1 MLRSVIGLIA
11 SSFKKRDVYCVPSV
25 RLHPR
30 GGESGERVNTRA
42 MSTGN
47 VSTSEVGRRFLASP
61 KSTLDKTALSRIE
74 SRESYV
80 PVTSRQPRL
89 FKTCHQDEIP
99 SNLNSYRARHRHR
112 HAFTRP
118 KSPTQPPLVRFNPA
132 RF

>member
-61 KSTLDKTALSRIE
+61 KSMLDKTALSRIE

-99 SNLNSYRARHRHR
+99 SNLNSYQTPTPTRV
-112 HAFTRP
+112 HATKKP
-118 KSPTQPPLVRFNPA
+118 HPAPA
-132 RF
+132 RSI